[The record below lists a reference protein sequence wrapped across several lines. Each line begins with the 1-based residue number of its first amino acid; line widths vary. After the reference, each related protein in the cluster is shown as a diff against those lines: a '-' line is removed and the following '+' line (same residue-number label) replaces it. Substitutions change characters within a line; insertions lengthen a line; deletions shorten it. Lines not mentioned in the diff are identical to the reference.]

1 MLDSGGNQLEDSEV
15 KDRLQKGTS
24 KHLIKKNIWYF
35 MGQVLQ
41 GGDFLRFRVISF
53 FFLQK

>member
-1 MLDSGGNQLEDSEV
+1 MLDSGGNKLEDCEV

-35 MGQVLQ
+35 MGQVLH
-41 GGDFLRFRVISF
+41 GGDFLRFRVIFF